1 MTLKYTNKNTMMPLT
16 RDTVFVNNK
25 REEACQ
31 AYIIFTKEAGILNS
45 PSQVIAFFLNSDTL

>member
-31 AYIIFTKEAGILNS
+31 AKEEIRATIFNMFVEYTVQ
-45 PSQVIAFFLNSDTL
+45 PTRFVVR